1 MFDALSLQFFYM
13 IGNNSAV
20 VACVE
25 SGTKV
30 REVKV
35 KSN

>member
-1 MFDALSLQFFYM
+1 MLDTLPLQFFYM
-13 IGNNSAV
+13 IGNNSAI